1 MTSPFSENAGRGEP
15 VAPPGADDAIP
26 LLTDVVLLADAPT
39 PAGAPRA
46 LEDDWAILAIKV
58 ETSVAERLMTHAA
71 PLLDGAL
78 NDLLPPLLA
87 RAAAQLT
94 EDLRDGLSTLVR
106 ELVAR
111 AVAEEL
117 ARLRAQHTQPQH
129 LPAP

>member
-1 MTSPFSENAGRGEP
+1 MTPLFSENAGRGEP

-58 ETSVAERLMTHAA
+58 ETSVAERLMTHAS

-78 NDLLPPLLA
+78 DDLLPPLLA
-87 RAAAQLT
+87 RAAAAFCRRRMPAQSAA
-94 EDLRDGLSTLVR
+94 RHLSPTNMI
-106 ELVAR
+106 AG
-111 AVAEEL
+111 AK
-117 ARLRAQHTQPQH
+117 
-129 LPAP
+129 APVFC